1 MKSSVIHD
9 IIPLLFPGDKK
20 ISILPTKISLK
31 IFVLCVHSKYDNIS
45 NPGVIRGACIY
56 FFLNIMEGMT
66 TQTIYTRDE
75 LIALTNES
83 IKKGHRALENAL
95 KKDSLKQHSYE
106 TSIL

>member
-1 MKSSVIHD
+1 
-9 IIPLLFPGDKK
+9 
-20 ISILPTKISLK
+20 
-31 IFVLCVHSKYDNIS
+31 
-45 NPGVIRGACIY
+45 
-56 FFLNIMEGMT
+56 MT